1 MKNALLLAQILLV
14 TSNLAC
20 GAQDS
25 LTDDASGFL
34 LSTES
39 ELTTQNC
46 VQLPATS
53 VIASGSEAGNP
64 PTNTFDDRLDTRWS
78 NYGRGSF
85 IDYDLG
91 SVRPISG
98 AAIAWHLGDTQI
110 NNFILYISLDGYTYT
125 QVYSGRNSATRA
137 AETYT
142 FPTVNA
148 RRLRITVFGNNLND
162 WASIAEARACA
173 ASSTPPPPPPS
184 GNAVWRGDF
193 ETGDI
198 SQFTRAQ
205 MVSAD
210 RLQVVSSPVRQGR
223 YALKV
228 TVRQGDNPI
237 GASGNRNELV
247 RLTHEPAGSEYFY
260 RWSTMF
266 APDFPAPATWQLFA
280 QWHHDGDSGSPPVEF
295 VVNNGRLLLYCS
307 GTTVWSAPLV
317 RGAWQ
322 DFIFHAK
329 WSSNP
334 SVGFVE
340 LYHNGQ
346 LVLPRRYC
354 ATQFPG
360 MLNYLKTGLYRNST
374 IAPTGVLYH
383 DGWVMGR
390 TLADVSQ

>member
-14 TSNLAC
+14 TSILAC

-25 LTDDASGFL
+25 LTDDAPGLL
-34 LSTES
+34 LSAES
-39 ELTTQNC
+39 ALTAQNC
-46 VQLPATS
+46 AQLTATS
-53 VIASGSEAGNP
+53 VISSGSETGNP
-64 PTNTFDDRLDTRWS
+64 ATNTLDDRLDTRWS

-91 SVRPISG
+91 SVRSISG

-110 NNFILYISLDGYTYT
+110 NNFILSISLDGYTYT

-173 ASSTPPPPPPS
+173 ASATPPPS
-184 GNAVWRGDF
+184 GSAVWRGDF
-193 ETGDI
+193 ETGDL

-247 RLTHEPAGSEYFY
+247 RLTREPSGSEYFY

-307 GTTVWSAPLV
+307 GTAVWSAPLV

-346 LVLPRRYC
+346 RVLPRRYC

-383 DGWVMGR
+383 DGWVMGL